1 MNKRDDIKTF
11 IVVISVCI
19 ICLVIGLLLS
29 FKRNSDKLVFV
40 NEYDDFFANVDYV
53 NRYINYIINK
63 DSVAVYNLLDKRYIE
78 DNNITYDNVLYN
90 TIDYSFGASLNATS
104 MKYVEIKNNFIYYI
118 KGNVY
123 LNTFSGKKILDDN
136 FSILVIIDND
146 SLSYSLYPVDDS
158 NFEDIINSIWRVNIK
173 NNNYNDIV
181 KSDSVTKEQVCVIY
195 FSDFI
200 NNLFDDTLGSY
211 DLLSD
216 EMKKKYVNSGSY
228 EKYIIDNLSL
238 ISTTADKCKLDEYE
252 DKRIYTVIDNNDNMY
267 KFTENGIMNYVV
279 DFYLKENE

>member
-104 MKYVEIKNNFIYYI
+104 MKYVEIKDNFIYYI
-118 KGNVY
+118 KGNIY

-158 NFEDIINSIWRVNIK
+158 NFEDIINSIWKVNIK